1 MKTVARLLS
10 YGRRYWPHLAS
21 SVVMMAIA
29 GAAQAG
35 MLLLVRQVFDRVMV
49 NNPPPGKTPLL
60 PHPIFGHQ
68 LYLENI
74 VPLHRHD
81 VWVMVAVAIV
91 GVFLIKGLFDYCGN
105 YLISY
110 AGFSSVTDLRNAVF
124 EKILR
129 HGASFFEAHSIG
141 QLMSGVMNDV
151 DKVQVATSQIMAD
164 FLRQIFAAAASIF
177 MMVSLDP
184 KLTLASLIVL
194 PAVMLPTTRV
204 GRRIRRISRGTQER
218 QAELNQVLQEALSG
232 HMVVRAF
239 AAEGYE
245 SGRFRAAARRLL
257 KTNARYVLQQGL
269 SSPMIDMLAAATI
282 VGLLT

>member
-1 MKTVARLLS
+1 
-10 YGRRYWPHLAS
+10 
-21 SVVMMAIA
+21 
-29 GAAQAG
+29 
-35 MLLLVRQVFDRVMV
+35 
-49 NNPPPGKTPLL
+49 
-60 PHPIFGHQ
+60 
-68 LYLENI
+68 
-74 VPLHRHD
+74 
-81 VWVMVAVAIV
+81 
-91 GVFLIKGLFDYCGN
+91 
-105 YLISY
+105 
-110 AGFSSVTDLRNAVF
+110 
-124 EKILR
+124 
-129 HGASFFEAHSIG
+129 
-141 QLMSGVMNDV
+141 
-151 DKVQVATSQIMAD
+151 MAD

-184 KLTLASLIVL
+184 KLTLASLFVLPAVMLPTRSEEHTSELQSLRHIVSTFFPSTTLFRSQIFAAAASIFMMVSLDPKLTLASLFVL

-269 SSPMIDMLAAATI
+269 SSPMIDMLEIGRAH
-282 VGLLT
+282 V